1 MDLKIFLIQIISF
14 MFINKISYSET
25 KFIEN
30 IFICPICKI
39 ASNLWLLIDRKEND
53 DINNI
58 RVLRQ
63 DILNSNYFI
72 EFELK
77 KANENELTIDK
88 GYCFSCL
95 INGCCA

>member
-1 MDLKIFLIQIISF
+1 MS
-14 MFINKISYSET
+14 INKIYYSET
-25 KFIEN
+25 KLVEDVL
-30 IFICPICKI
+30 ICPVCKK

-63 DILNSNYFI
+63 DILNSNYFF

-77 KANENELTIDK
+77 RANENELTFDK

-95 INGCCA
+95 INGCSA